1 MTKSKEELLIENAI
15 LKSQDSIRDM
25 LKEQLKPITD
35 GMSGL
40 DSRLKVVET
49 DLVAMKETLAPFTAF
64 RTKAWKSLVFT
75 VMGASAVAIILYE
88 VQKRN

>member
-15 LKSQDSIRDM
+15 LKSQDSVRDM
-25 LKEQLKPITD
+25 LKAELKPITD
-35 GMSGL
+35 SMSGL
-40 DSRLKVVET
+40 DSRLKVVES

-64 RTKAWKSLVFT
+64 RTKVWKSLVFT